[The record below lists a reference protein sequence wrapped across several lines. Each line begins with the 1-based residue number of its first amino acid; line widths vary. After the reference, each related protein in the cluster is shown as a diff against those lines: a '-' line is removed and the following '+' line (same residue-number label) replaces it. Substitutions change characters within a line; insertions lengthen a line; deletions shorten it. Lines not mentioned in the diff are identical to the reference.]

1 MESNIKK
8 DSNFYPFLHD
18 EKEELKIYQG
28 VMNQKIG
35 KKKMIISKEIGNRL
49 RVINRLFK
57 EKFGENFF
65 QIKPESLKFFE
76 SGLKKYLFSPQ
87 SEFLNNFPKL
97 KSKINKQR
105 KIKEEKLKEKINMGS
120 LLYLSLSSKYTKS
133 TKHTN
138 MNDKLF
144 QLSKNLTTSMSK
156 DMLSNALYKIK
167 YKDKNKERFNKILSY
182 RNKRYKLQLQ
192 HQEKNNKNFN
202 NENNQFPEII
212 LNSDI
217 NEDSKNNFKAER
229 YLKTYISRNS
239 ALNLKKYETATSHL
253 DNLDNSIKSFSPF
266 STFCNN
272 NYKSTSNFLK
282 KSKIFQ
288 KDFNENVENLN
299 ENTKI
304 CNKKLIRLINGN
316 RKKNMRIKEENN
328 KEMINLKAI
337 LIGKKDKKPKKKIN
351 NIIQI
356 KSLIKK
362 AKLDSE
368 GEATINKIRK
378 NELKNFGHYIHIMS
392 DNLALDKV
400 NVLFTKEELKLQ
412 GKNFSRDEFE
422 RLRKK
427 RKKELIVFNSRKK
440 TKDNY
445 YKILRLEN
453 DLTSIK
459 DKFEKTNNKAILN
472 SMKDKQ
478 LMSY

>member
-35 KKKMIISKEIGNRL
+35 KKKLIISKEIRNRL
-49 RVINRLFK
+49 GIINRLFK

-192 HQEKNNKNFN
+192 HQEKNNNNFN

-212 LNSDI
+212 LNNDI

-239 ALNLKKYETATSHL
+239 ALNLKKYETAISHL

-316 RKKNMRIKEENN
+316 RKKDMRIKEENN

-412 GKNFSRDEFE
+412 GKNFSRDELE

>member
-35 KKKMIISKEIGNRL
+35 KKKMIISNEIGNRL

-192 HQEKNNKNFN
+192 HQEKNNNNFN

-412 GKNFSRDEFE
+412 GKNLSRDELE

>member
-1 MESNIKK
+1 M
-8 DSNFYPFLHD
+8 
-18 EKEELKIYQG
+18 KI
-28 VMNQKIG
+28 
-35 KKKMIISKEIGNRL
+35 
-49 RVINRLFK
+49 
-57 EKFGENFF
+57 
-65 QIKPESLKFFE
+65 
-76 SGLKKYLFSPQ
+76 
-87 SEFLNNFPKL
+87 
-97 KSKINKQR
+97 
-105 KIKEEKLKEKINMGS
+105 
-120 LLYLSLSSKYTKS
+120 
-133 TKHTN
+133 H
-138 MNDKLF
+138 
-144 QLSKNLTTSMSK
+144 
-156 DMLSNALYKIK
+156 
-167 YKDKNKERFNKILSY
+167 
-182 RNKRYKLQLQ
+182 
-192 HQEKNNKNFN
+192 
-202 NENNQFPEII
+202 QFPEII
-212 LNSDI
+212 SNNDI

-316 RKKNMRIKEENN
+316 RKKDMRIKEEKN

-337 LIGKKDKKPKKKIN
+337 LIGKKKKKKKKKIN

-412 GKNFSRDEFE
+412 GKNFSRDELE